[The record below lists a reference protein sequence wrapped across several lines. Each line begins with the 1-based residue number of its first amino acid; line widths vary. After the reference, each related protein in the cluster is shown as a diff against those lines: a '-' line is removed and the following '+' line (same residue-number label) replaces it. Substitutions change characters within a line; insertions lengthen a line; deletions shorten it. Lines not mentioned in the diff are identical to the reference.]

1 MVNDALPLPLGTEPS
16 WTPGL
21 AVPRLFRVV
30 NSYQKPIGC
39 RVPSR

>member
-1 MVNDALPLPLGTEPS
+1 MNDALPLPLGTEPS
-16 WTPGL
+16 RTLRL

-39 RVPSR
+39 RVPS